1 MCCPFLL
8 IAFLGPRAALVY
20 LWLLTNY
27 LNGAFQ
33 SVLWPVLGFFFM
45 PYTTLAYA
53 VAMHN
58 GGLTNLWLV
67 ILVLAVLMDLSVH
80 GGSTR
85 EHRRRWA
92 D

>member
-8 IAFLGPRAALVY
+8 IAFFGPRITLVF
-20 LWLLTNY
+20 LWLTNY
-27 LNGAFQ
+27 LAGAFQ
-33 SVLWPVLGFFFM
+33 TALWPLIGFFIM

-58 GGLTNLWLV
+58 GGVVGIWV
-67 ILVLAVLMDLSVH
+67 ILVIVAAIADLGVH
-80 GGSTR
+80 GGGAHSQ
-85 EHRRRWA
+85 RRRFA